1 MFLIYP
7 EGNFIEASSDT
18 PFFQIG
24 ETKYG
29 RPILLRG
36 YDRDM
41 DFADAVKLMM
51 VSFDSTLKANLS
63 VGMPLD
69 LLVIARDQFT
79 PVHERRVTN
88 DDPYFR
94 AISTGWGEAL
104 KNAFHALPDYS
115 LDAFAS

>member
-1 MFLIYP
+1 
-7 EGNFIEASSDT
+7 
-18 PFFQIG
+18 
-24 ETKYG
+24 
-29 RPILLRG
+29 
-36 YDRDM
+36 M

-79 PVHERRVTN
+79 PVHERRVTG

-115 LDAFAS
+115 LDAFVS